1 MNNINNNN
9 QIRKITEALLFVQN
23 QPIQIKTMAKIIDTS
38 VQNMEKIIDEIRE
51 SLKDHGIKIQ
61 SGPAGI
67 QLITIPEA
75 NEVIKNAY
83 RLESEKPLTKA
94 TLETLAIVA
103 YKQPVTRAEI
113 EKVRGVSCDSH
124 LANLRR
130 RGLIEVT
137 GRVEKIGRP
146 LLFSTTQNFLSYFGL
161 ENANQLPDFANLEQ

>member
-1 MNNINNNN
+1 MNNINNDN
-9 QIRKITEALLFVQN
+9 QIRRITEALLFVQN
-23 QPIQIKTMAKIIDTS
+23 QPIQIKTIAKIINTS
-38 VQNMEKIIDEIRE
+38 VKNMEKIIEEISV
-51 SLKDHGIKIQ
+51 SLDDHGIKIQ
-61 SGPAGI
+61 SGPSGI

-75 NEVIKNAY
+75 NEIIKTAY
-83 RLESEKPLTKA
+83 KLESEKPLTKA

-113 EKVRGVSCDSH
+113 EKVRGVSCDGH

-137 GRVEKIGRP
+137 GRAEKIGRP

-161 ENANQLPDFANLEQ
+161 ENANQLPNFASLD

>member
-1 MNNINNNN
+1 MNNINNDN
-9 QIRKITEALLFVQN
+9 QIRRITEALLFVQN
-23 QPIQIKTMAKIIDTS
+23 QPIQIKTIAKIINTS
-38 VQNMEKIIDEIRE
+38 VKNMEKIIEEISV
-51 SLKDHGIKIQ
+51 SLDDHGIKIQ
-61 SGPAGI
+61 SGPSGI

-75 NEVIKNAY
+75 NEVIKTAY
-83 RLESEKPLTKA
+83 KLEAEKPLTRA

-113 EKVRGVSCDSH
+113 EKVRGVSCDGH

-137 GRVEKIGRP
+137 GRAEKIGRP

-161 ENANQLPDFANLEQ
+161 ENANQLPNFASLD